1 MRIFWDAMPPTQP
14 PQPPHRVELST
25 HLTCNLL
32 DLYYSGMINFK
43 KHPDDEDL
51 DDAATGGLTNITT
64 GTKFDKAHRPA
75 RPAACRHRAST
86 ALLRR
91 QMTRIN
97 GDRFSGLRVAIEK
110 LLVHGKAILHTDIV
124 HLLRNV
130 HENVRLGRPLLSA
143 NALVKELAAT
153 ENHADL
159 PVIWERVKAFNQKL
173 YVPTDSGAPRG
184 CFASKVCRSASCVPG
199 RRARPGRRALP
210 VRAGPSPAARL
221 RGCVPRIFRAE
232 PGHCARKI
240 VHALYLLL
248 L

>member
-110 LLVHGKAILHTDIV
+110 LLVQ
-124 HLLRNV
+124 LRS
-130 HENVRLGRPLLSA
+130 RSCLSMARRSFTQISCTCCGMSTRMYALGGRCC
-143 NALVKELAAT
+143 
-153 ENHADL
+153 
-159 PVIWERVKAFNQKL
+159 Q
-173 YVPTDSGAPRG
+173 PT
-184 CFASKVCRSASCVPG
+184 RSSRSWQ
-199 RRARPGRRALP
+199 RRRTTPTCP
-210 VRAGPSPAARL
+210 
-221 RGCVPRIFRAE
+221 
-232 PGHCARKI
+232 
-240 VHALYLLL
+240 
-248 L
+248 